1 MGKSWQEA
9 RKLVDAMAAAMILKS
24 YLENNVHA

>member
-9 RKLVDAMAAAMILKS
+9 RKMVDAMAAAMILRS
-24 YLENNVHA
+24 YLTNME